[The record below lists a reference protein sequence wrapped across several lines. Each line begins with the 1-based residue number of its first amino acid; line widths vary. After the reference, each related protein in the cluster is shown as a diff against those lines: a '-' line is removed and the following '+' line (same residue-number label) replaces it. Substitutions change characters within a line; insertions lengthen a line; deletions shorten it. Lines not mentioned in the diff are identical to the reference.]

1 MYQCGDLQQLWD
13 TYILDVADHAATK
26 TKEHIMSKIYK
37 TMTKT
42 TWRNKGNNAETT
54 LQDIHRTKQKHR
66 KKRNKTWKKY
76 GVERN
81 KIWIINVFIPPDGA
95 GKMRIFYKLQELLNV
110 GYDIMC
116 GDFDTITDK
125 ADRITFKQILITKD
139 GNLLKKKKK
148 NDMTKLNLKILIK
161 EFYENRQNG

>member
-1 MYQCGDLQQLWD
+1 M
-13 TYILDVADHAATK
+13 
-26 TKEHIMSKIYK
+26 
-37 TMTKT
+37 
-42 TWRNKGNNAETT
+42 
-54 LQDIHRTKQKHR
+54 
-66 KKRNKTWKKY
+66 
-76 GVERN
+76 ERN
-81 KIWIINVFIPPDGA
+81 KIWIINVFTPPDGA

>member
-95 GKMRIFYKLQELLNV
+95 GKMSIFYKLQELLNV

-125 ADRITFKQILITKD
+125 ADRITFKQIPITKD
-139 GNLLKKKKK
+139 GNLLKKV
-148 NDMTKLNLKILIK
+148 
-161 EFYENRQNG
+161 